1 MIFVIN
7 IINIIIVVII
17 IKVPLVLE
25 STALTV

>member
-7 IINIIIVVII
+7 VINIIIIVII
-17 IKVPLVLE
+17 IKMPLVLE

>member
-7 IINIIIVVII
+7 VINIIIIVII